1 MTLMHDN
8 SVNNCNIIK
17 SSTIIF
23 TYKIDDKV
31 IRTSLLL
38 KIDAMLWNVTL
49 FETICDGHYLY
60 NFLIILN
67 KIYFGMS
74 VIDLGDSR
82 FVNMLIISG
91 WKYLSHSFSLGIVHD
106 YARYNY
112 VHDIHNGLK
121 QFFSEMGQRL
131 FVPYLLILE

>member
-1 MTLMHDN
+1 
-8 SVNNCNIIK
+8 
-17 SSTIIF
+17 
-23 TYKIDDKV
+23 
-31 IRTSLLL
+31 
-38 KIDAMLWNVTL
+38 
-49 FETICDGHYLY
+49 
-60 NFLIILN
+60 
-67 KIYFGMS
+67 MS

-91 WKYLSHSFSLGIVHD
+91 WKYLNHSFSLGIVHD

-131 FVPYLLILE
+131 FVPYLLIWE